1 MEPWNLGT
9 LERQFEAV
17 IGLEIHAQLLTESK
31 LFCACSTS
39 FGAPPNSNTCPVCLG
54 LPGALPVVNHKAVGL
69 AIQAALSLGCRIN
82 RASVFARKN
91 YFYPDLPKGYQ
102 ISQFDLPLAEKGSL
116 EILTRADGSDEL
128 EFLRF
133 GIHRVHLED
142 DAGKSIH
149 RNDGN
154 SYVDLNRT
162 GVPLIEIVTEPALR
176 TARQAHD
183 FLTSVHTRLV
193 YLGVCDGNMEQ
204 GSLRCDAN
212 VSLREAG
219 DQKLGTKA
227 EIKNLNSFR
236 FLRKALEFEIDRQ
249 AEVLGC
255 GGTIHQETRLWDEE
269 RQKTFLMRS
278 KEFAHDYRYFPEP
291 DLLPIRISKEWL
303 EDLERGLPELP
314 ERKQH
319 RFIEEYELSSQR
331 ALQITHSRG
340 TADFFE
346 ETTRAGA
353 TPRIVL
359 NWILGDLARL
369 LRQSGARLSDTRL
382 TPQGLADLIQLVDD
396 GTISNRIARQVL
408 GIMIKTGQDPKAVV
422 AEQGW
427 SQISDEE
434 QLAAIV
440 GEVLLEHP
448 DELGAYRGGKTGL
461 LGFFVGQVMRRTRG
475 QANPKLVNELLQEKL
490 SEA

>member
-1 MEPWNLGT
+1 MMP
-9 LERQFEAV
+9 RFEVV

-31 LFCACSTS
+31 LFCACSTR
-39 FGAPPNSNTCPVCLG
+39 FGAPPNSHTCPVCLG
-54 LPGALPVVNHKAVGL
+54 LPGALPVVNRKAVTM
-69 AIQAALSLGCRIN
+69 AIQAALSLGCKIN

-116 EILTRADGSDEL
+116 ETLTCEDGSDEL

-162 GVPLIEIVTEPALR
+162 GVPLIEIVTEPDLR
-176 TARQAHD
+176 TARQARD
-183 FLTSVHTRLV
+183 FLSSVHRRLL

-212 VSLREAG
+212 VSLRQAG
-219 DQKLGTKA
+219 EQKLGTRT

-236 FLRKALEFEIDRQ
+236 FLRKALEFEIARQ
-249 AEVLGC
+249 AEVLGS
-255 GGTIHQETRLWDEE
+255 GGTILQETRLWDEE

-291 DLLPIRISKEWL
+291 DLLPVRISQEWL
-303 EDLERGLPELP
+303 EDLEGGLPEFP
-314 ERKQH
+314 EQKQH
-319 RFIEEYELSSQR
+319 RFIEEYELSPQE
-331 ALQITHSRG
+331 ALQLTHSRE

-346 ETTRAGA
+346 GAIGAGA
-353 TPRIVL
+353 SPRNVQ
-359 NWILGDLARL
+359 NWILGDLTRFL
-369 LRQSGARLSDTRL
+369 KQSGARLSDTRL
-382 TPQGLADLIQLVDD
+382 TPQGLANLIQLIDK
-396 GTISNRIARQVL
+396 GTISNPIARKVF
-408 GIMIKTGQDPKAVV
+408 GIMMKTGQDPEAIV

-427 SQISDEE
+427 SQISDQE
-434 QLAAIV
+434 QLSGIV
-440 GEVLLEHP
+440 EDVLLAHP
-448 DELGAYRGGKTGL
+448 GEWRAYREGKTGL

-475 QANPKLVNELLQEKL
+475 QANPRLVNELLQEKL
-490 SEA
+490 CEP

>member
-1 MEPWNLGT
+1 MRRP
-9 LERQFEAV
+9 FETV

-31 LFCACSTS
+31 LFCSCSTS

-54 LPGALPVVNHKAVGL
+54 LPGALPVVNQKAVGL

-102 ISQFDLPLAEKGSL
+102 ISQFDHPLAEEGSL
-116 EILTRADGSDEL
+116 ETLTRAPGSDQL
-128 EFLRF
+128 QFLRF

-162 GVPLIEIVTEPALR
+162 GVPLIEIVTEPELR
-176 TARQAHD
+176 SAPQAHD
-183 FLTSVHTRLV
+183 FLVSVHRRLL

-212 VSLREAG
+212 VSLREVG
-219 DQKLGTKA
+219 QRDLGTKV

-236 FLRKALEFEIDRQ
+236 FLRKALEFEIGRQ
-249 AEVLGC
+249 ADLLGS
-255 GGTIHQETRLWDEE
+255 GATIHQETRLWDED

-291 DLLPIRISKEWL
+291 DLLPVTISSEWL
-303 EDLERGLPELP
+303 EDLTADLPELP

-319 RFIEEYELSSQR
+319 RFIGKYGLTPEA
-331 ALQITHSRG
+331 ALQVTQSRQ
-340 TADFFE
+340 TANFFE
-346 ETTRAGA
+346 DTISAGA
-353 TPRIVL
+353 SPGATL
-359 NWILGDLARL
+359 NWILGDLARHL
-369 LRQSGARLSDTRL
+369 KQSGARLSGTGL
-382 TPQGLADLIQLVDD
+382 TALGLADLIRLVDE
-396 GTISNRIARQVL
+396 GTISNRIARQVF
-408 GIMIKTGQDPKAVV
+408 GIMIETGRDPKAVV
-422 AEQGW
+422 VEKGW
-427 SQISDEE
+427 NQISDEGE
-434 QLAAIV
+434 LSRIV
-440 GEVLLEHP
+440 GEILDAHP
-448 DELGAYRGGKTGL
+448 EESGAYRDGKTGL
-461 LGFFVGQVMRRTRG
+461 LGFFVGQVMRRTQG
-475 QANPKLVNELLQEKL
+475 QANPKLVNELLQQKL
-490 SEA
+490 SEL